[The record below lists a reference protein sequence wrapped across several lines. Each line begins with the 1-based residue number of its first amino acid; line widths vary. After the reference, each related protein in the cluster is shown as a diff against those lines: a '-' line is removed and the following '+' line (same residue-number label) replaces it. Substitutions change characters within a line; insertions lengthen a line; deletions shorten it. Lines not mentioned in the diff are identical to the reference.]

1 LHTAFCYRHHVKR
14 RLLALLLVAACHHG
28 TRHTLVPDV
37 PTSGNASARTRFQD
51 AKAKFLRDG
60 TEGEEFAR
68 IVEDFPQD
76 PIVPWAELYAGMAAI
91 KAHNYADADARLAK
105 VVETN
110 ADPGLTTRARMF
122 LGITKNY
129 EGDAA
134 TARQLLA
141 GTDKAIENDDERTE
155 WLAAAAYST
164 AAGDRPLTALPIFDQ
179 LYERVTPAERAVIL
193 ARVEDVVA
201 GADPSTLARVYD
213 ELADRKG
220 PSIAAVGSRLILIK
234 EQQGDTQTAAKL
246 RTDLA
251 PVRAAVGLPAT
262 ITATQAGGATA
273 TGGNPGLIGAVIPI
287 GSRKEGRVAEA
298 AIAGLGLAA
307 GAPSGQGV
315 AAIETRKA
323 VDQAEA
329 AAAVD
334 DLAGKNVVAIIGPI
348 EGASVDAA
356 AARAGD
362 RQVPLISLATAPE
375 QRSANP
381 YVFHIRHSAEAR
393 ARTLAQ
399 RALAKGVKTFAV
411 LAPENG
417 YGKAV
422 GGAFAATVEKGG
434 GTLVKTVTYPKGTK
448 SFAAQAAAL
457 GSSWQAVFVPDEAD
471 NLGLIAPALAATGNL
486 ARPMPFPKKVIGG
499 RPILLL
505 STAEDLNDTY
515 LVNAGR
521 HSEGALLA
529 PGFYPDDDDPKLK
542 AFIDG
547 YRAAYGHAP
556 AATDAYAYDAA
567 QLVAAG
573 AAGGRAGLA
582 ATLASGQLTGVT
594 GTIQFDAS
602 HRRADPGVLY
612 TVVQETGGVFQI
624 RVAP

>member
-1 LHTAFCYRHHVKR
+1 MKR
-14 RLLALLLVAACHHG
+14 RLLVLVLVAACHHG

-37 PTSGNASARTRFQD
+37 PTTGNATARSRFED
-51 AKAKFLRDG
+51 ARAKFLRDG
-60 TEGEEFAR
+60 SEGPEFAQ

-76 PIVPWAELYAGMAAI
+76 PIVPWAELYAGMASI
-91 KAHNYADADARLAK
+91 KEHKYADADARLTK
-105 VVETN
+105 VVAANTD
-110 ADPGLTTRARMF
+110 AGLTTRARMF
-122 LGITKNY
+122 LGIAKNY

-134 TARQLLA
+134 AARSLLA

-155 WLAAAAYST
+155 WLAAAAYAT
-164 AAGDRPLTALPIFDQ
+164 AAGDRPLAALPIFDQ
-179 LYERVTPAERAVIL
+179 LYDRVTPAERAVIV
-193 ARVEDVVA
+193 ARVEDVAA
-201 GADPSTLARVYD
+201 GADPGALPRVYD

-220 PSIAAVGSRLILIK
+220 PSIAVVGSRLVLIE
-234 EQQGDTQTAAKL
+234 EQAGNAQRAAKL
-246 RTDLA
+246 RVDIA

-262 ITATQAGGATA
+262 ITAAQVGGGSASS
-273 TGGNPGLIGAVIPI
+273 GNPGLIGAVVPL
-287 GSRKEGRVAEA
+287 GSKTQSRVADA

-307 GAPSGQGV
+307 GAPTGKGV

-323 VDQAEA
+323 ADQSEA

-334 DLAGKNVVAIIGPI
+334 ELAGKNVVAIIGPI
-348 EGASVDAA
+348 DGASVDAA

-362 RQVPLISLATAPE
+362 HQVPLISLATAPE
-375 QRSANP
+375 QRGTNA
-381 YVFHIRHSAEAR
+381 YVFHVRHSAEAR

-422 GGAFAATVEKGG
+422 GAAFAAAVAAGG
-434 GTLVKTVTYPKGTK
+434 GKIVKTITYPKGTK
-448 SFAAQAAAL
+448 SFADQAGKL
-457 GSSWQAVFVPDEAD
+457 GTDWQAVFVPDEAET
-471 NLGLIAPALAATGNL
+471 LGLIAPALAASGNL

-505 STAEDLNDTY
+505 STAEDLNDQY

-529 PGFYPDDDDPKLK
+529 PGFYPDDGNPTHLPFV
-542 AFIDG
+542 AG
-547 YRAAYGHAP
+547 YKAAYGHMP

-573 AAGGRAGLA
+573 AGGGRSGLA
-582 ATLASGQLTGVT
+582 HTLAGVQFPGVT
-594 GTIQFDAS
+594 GTIQFDKD

-612 TVVQETGGVFQI
+612 TVVQETGGVFAI
-624 RVAP
+624 RVANP